1 MCPYSWYRRQEYGFR
16 AAIFFSAATLA
27 GAFGGLLAVRHF
39 FPPKHSRVHVPLFPI
54 RQAGLSQMAGVGGK
68 GGWAW
73 IFIIEGLVTVVAG
86 VLSFFIIQDFPDTA
100 RFLTEEERTFVV
112 RRLQADGQISA
123 AGEKLKWRYV
133 WQAIADWKTWLGS
146 EF

>member
-1 MCPYSWYRRQEYGFR
+1 MVYWRYVTSSPSN
-16 AAIFFSAATLA
+16 L
-27 GAFGGLLAVRHF
+27 
-39 FPPKHSRVHVPLFPI
+39 SRIHVTFLPT
-54 RQAGLSQMAGVGGK
+54 RQAGLSQLAGVGGK

-73 IFIIEGLVTVVAG
+73 IFIIEGLITVVAG

-112 RRLQADGQISA
+112 RRLQADGQVSA

-133 WQAIADWKTWLGS
+133 WQALADWKTWLGS
-146 EF
+146 ELKGLEIVVLS